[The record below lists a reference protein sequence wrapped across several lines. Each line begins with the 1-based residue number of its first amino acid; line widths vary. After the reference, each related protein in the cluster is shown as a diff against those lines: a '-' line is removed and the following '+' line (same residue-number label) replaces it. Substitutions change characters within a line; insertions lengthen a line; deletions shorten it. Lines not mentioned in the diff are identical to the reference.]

1 MRAHLRRF
9 ALSLAVLGALVAAA
23 SAQTH
28 PALKDAK
35 LPPLLPIALLA
46 DGDPET
52 RSNFQISPNGKTIA
66 WLQRVGG
73 RRQIHLRPIEGG
85 DPVVVRISRD
95 VGTYHWV
102 ADSRHMTVAIDPVPG
117 SENEQILIADSQAP
131 TVAPRNVT
139 PWPGT
144 RNWVL
149 SPRDMPDAI
158 YLGSN
163 RRDRRYFD
171 LYKLALTADA
181 EPQLMVENPGAIS
194 SWYFDPAGTMIARMT
209 RPNDAGR
216 RAFERCEAGGACS
229 KLFDLELEDSVS
241 VLGGAGGEPVIWA
254 LSNRGRDKTALVRLD
269 LKTGGE
275 TEIHADPQVDIS
287 AVRLSAD
294 QRHALFAVS
303 WPDRQKVHFFDAALE
318 ADLKPLLSDAG
329 DVVNVVSSD
338 RAQRW
343 FVVTVSGPLKPTRTL
358 LLDRQRGQR
367 ALLSVS
373 PWEAWRETLSETQ
386 PATLTAR
393 DGRTIPLYVT
403 VPRGTPAA
411 RLPTV
416 MFIHGGPWARD
427 FGTLDPRVQ
436 FLANRGYAVVQ
447 VNYRGSSGYGKAHLW
462 SAVGEFGRKMSDDV
476 DDAAQWAIA
485 QGIADPDRIAIMGG
499 SYGGY
504 ATMVGMTR
512 TPRLYAAGVSF
523 VGPSDLPALM
533 DLIPAYWEPYR
544 WHRFLG
550 KPGDPEARA
559 RMWEVSP
566 LRLVDKVER
575 PMLIIHG
582 ANDPRV
588 RRDQSERFAGAL
600 RSFGKPVELHVFADE
615 GHGLTR
621 PANRTRYYTMIE
633 AFLARHLGGR
643 ASAPSAAGATSGEDH
658 DGRST
663 TNSGPRRVPGDG
675 ER

>member
-1 MRAHLRRF
+1 MHAHLRRF
-9 ALSLAVLGALVAAA
+9 ALSLAVLGALAAA
-23 SAQTH
+23 AVAQTH
-28 PALKDAK
+28 PALKDAQ

-46 DGDPET
+46 DGDSET
-52 RSNFQISPNGKTIA
+52 RGNFQISPDGKTIA
-66 WLQRVGG
+66 WLQRIAG
-73 RRQIHLRPIEGG
+73 RRQIHVRPTDGG
-85 DPVVVRISRD
+85 DPVVLRISRD
-95 VGTYHWV
+95 VGAYHWT
-102 ADSRHMTVAIDPVPG
+102 ADSRHMTVSIDPVPG
-117 SENEQILIADSQAP
+117 SENEQILIVDVQAP
-131 TVAPRNVT
+131 TAAPRNVT

-149 SPRDMPDAI
+149 SPRDMQDAI

-171 LYKLALTADA
+171 LYKLTLTADA
-181 EPQLMVENPGAIS
+181 EPQLVVENPGAVS

-216 RAFERCEAGGACS
+216 RMFERCEASGACS
-229 KLFDLELEDSVS
+229 RLFDLELEDSVS

-269 LKTGGE
+269 LKTGAE

-287 AVRLSAD
+287 TVRLSAD
-294 QRHALFAVS
+294 QRRALFAVS
-303 WPDRQKVHFFDAALE
+303 WPDRQKVHFFDTALE
-318 ADLKPLLSDAG
+318 ADLKPLLSDTG
-329 DVVNVVSSD
+329 DVVNVTSSD
-338 RAQRW
+338 QSQRW
-343 FVVTVSGPLKPTRTL
+343 LVVTVSGPLKPTRTL

-373 PWEAWRETLSETQ
+373 PWEAWRETLSETE
-386 PATLTAR
+386 PVMLTAR

-403 VPRGTPAA
+403 VPRGAQA
-411 RLPTV
+411 RPLPTV

-462 SAVGEFGRKMSDDV
+462 SAVGEFGRKMSDDI
-476 DDAAQWAIA
+476 DDAAQWAVA
-485 QGIADPDRIAIMGG
+485 QGIADPGRIAIMGG

-504 ATMVGMTR
+504 ATLVGMTR
-512 TPRLYAAGVSF
+512 TPRLYAAGISF

-533 DLIPAYWEPYR
+533 DLMPPYWEPYR

-566 LRLVDKVER
+566 LRLADKVER

-621 PANRTRYYTMIE
+621 PANRARYYTMVE
-633 AFLARHLGGR
+633 TFLAHYLGGR
-643 ASAPSAAGATSGEDH
+643 ASPSASGGVTPGEDR
-658 DGRST
+658 DGRPT
-663 TNSGPRRVPGDG
+663 TNSGRRQAPADG